1 MRLIDK
7 VSNQSAISQ
16 WILLASVLVFFG
28 ILVSFNLYI
37 DHARTEEREVSRLK
51 AQVRVLADNIQNQL
65 ASADKALRSA
75 SIKISSAKNAS
86 EIKEAELQ
94 LTAIMGFVPGINHI
108 GVMDSDGKLTFSN
121 VPQYAGKNFSY
132 RDYFQ
137 VVKNNPRP
145 DALYISPP
153 YKNVLGEYVI
163 NVSKMISGPSGEFSG
178 IVTASLYPEYFK
190 TLMTSVLYA
199 PDMWDAL
206 AHGDGLLFLMTP
218 GRENLYGTNLAKP
231 GTFFSRHKAS
241 GQVLSVMSGRVYATN
256 EVRMLVQQTVSAEGL
271 NMDKPLI
278 VAASRDLHT
287 VFQDWRKDVAIQLG
301 LFGLLGLISIS
312 GLYLYQYRQR
322 TLEQQVEA
330 AREQAKRLS
339 VALDHIPAYIYM
351 KDKERRYVYANKPTL
366 ELFGC
371 NADEL
376 QGCRDTRFFPQET
389 VARLHDIDTIVLEQG
404 KDSTQE
410 VISHDSDGSKHVY
423 WEIKTPIFD
432 ELDHSKVWGLCGI
445 STDIT
450 ELQNREQALRES
462 EERFHLTFD
471 SAPIGMALINLDGR
485 FFQVN
490 QALVNILGYTRDEL
504 LQKTFQEI
512 THPDDLESDLANKE
526 SLEAGDFPGFQ
537 MEKRYIDKGGDIRW
551 IMLNA
556 SAVRDAAGNA
566 LYFIAQIQD
575 ITERRSLM
583 EKLAMQASYD
593 YLTNLYNRRFFI
605 GHAEAEFAR
614 ARRYDKSLA
623 LLMLDIDYFKNIN
636 DTYGHKTGDVVL
648 QRFSA
653 LLLEKLRTVDI
664 IGRIGGEEFAVL
676 LPESKEQD
684 ALDVAERLREDIA
697 ETEIIIDGGKI
708 VHFTVSM
715 GVAILN
721 EHTESLDVLF
731 GKADQALYQAKSS
744 GRNMVCLAK

>member
-16 WILLASVLVFFG
+16 WTLLASVLVFFG

-65 ASADKALRSA
+65 ASADKVLSSA
-75 SIKISSAKNAS
+75 SVKISNAKNAS

-94 LTAIMGFVPGINHI
+94 LTAIIGFVPGIHHI
-108 GVMDSDGKLTFSN
+108 GVIDSDGKLIFSN
-121 VPQYAGKNFSY
+121 VSQYVGKNFSY

-137 VVKNNPRP
+137 AVKNNPRS
-145 DALYISPP
+145 DMLYISPP

-163 NVSKMISGPSGEFSG
+163 NVSRMISGPSGEFSG

-190 TLMTSVLYA
+190 TLMTSMLYA

-206 AHGDGLLFLMTP
+206 AHGDGLLFLMMP
-218 GRENLYGTNLAKP
+218 GRESLYGTNLAKP
-231 GTFFSRHKAS
+231 GTFFSKHKAS
-241 GQVLSVMSGRVYATN
+241 GQMLSVMSGRVYATN
-256 EVRMLVQQTVSAEGL
+256 EVRMLVQQTINAADL
-271 NMDKPLI
+271 KMDKPLV
-278 VAASRDLHT
+278 VAVSRDLHD
-287 VFQDWRKDVAIQLG
+287 VFQDWREDVAVQLG
-301 LFGLLGLISIS
+301 LFGLLNLISIY
-312 GLYLYQYRQR
+312 GLYVYQYRQR
-322 TLEQQVEA
+322 ILQ
-330 AREQAKRLS
+330 RQADIAKEHASRLS

-366 ELFGC
+366 ELFEC
-371 NADEL
+371 TASEL
-376 QGCRDTRFFPQET
+376 QGCKDARFFPPET
-389 VARLHDIDTIVLEQG
+389 VARLHDIDTSVLEQG
-404 KDSTQE
+404 NDSTQE
-410 VISHDSDGSKHVY
+410 VISHDADGTKKVY

-432 ELDHSKVWGLCGI
+432 GAGKTGIWGLCGI

-450 ELQNREQALRES
+450 KLQNRELALRES
-462 EERFHLTFD
+462 EERFRLTFD
-471 SAPIGMALINLDGR
+471 SAPIGMALISLEGR
-485 FFQVN
+485 FLQVN

-526 SLEAGDFPGFQ
+526 ALEAGDLPGFQ

-556 SAVRDAAGNA
+556 SAVRDAAENV

-583 EKLAMQASYD
+583 EKLALQASYD

-614 ARRYDKSLA
+614 ARRYGKSLA
-623 LLMLDIDYFKNIN
+623 LLMLDIDFFKNIN
-636 DTYGHKTGDVVL
+636 DTFGHKTGDVVL

-697 ETEIIIDGGKI
+697 ETEIILEGGKV

-715 GVAILN
+715 GVAVLN

-731 GKADQALYQAKSS
+731 GKADQALYQAKNS
-744 GRNMVCLAK
+744 GRNKVCLAK